1 MDTGPDALDPFEV
14 FLQSITYRLF
24 PILLL
29 VYILTLIVLDREW
42 GPLYGVEVAFIAK
55 MDQQAEARERRSH
68 SRRQRSTSSVT
79 TSSRQLSTDS
89 TDVEHGVK
97 HAAENVNNG
106 GLIPANA
113 HSGVD
118 GLQGSTVDSCVN
130 EDGDDVEDAAVGANP
145 AVEPEKNVPKRA
157 VNAILPFGIV
167 IVLTFVGMYMNG
179 ADTLLVSRIFTAG
192 QPLLLYNSVSINNVF
207 TKLLLIICRN
217 LVAMSLFQTRLPI
230 VARL

>member
-55 MDQQAEARERRSH
+55 MEQQAEARERRSQ
-68 SRRQRSTSSVT
+68 SRRQFSTDSET
-79 TSSRQLSTDS
+79 TTSRQLSTDPA
-89 TDVEHGVK
+89 DVEHGVK
-97 HAAENVNNG
+97 DTGNENSR
-106 GLIPANA
+106 GLTPAST
-113 HSGVD
+113 HSG
-118 GLQGSTVDSCVN
+118 GIVDSCVD
-130 EDGDDVEDAAVGANP
+130 EGGDEAEEEAGSANP
-145 AVEPEKNVPKRA
+145 AVQPEKNVPKRA

-179 ADTLLVSRIFTAG
+179 ADTLRVSQIFTAG
-192 QPLLLYNSVSINNVF
+192 WSLYDPV
-207 TKLLLIICRN
+207 LIIISC
-217 LVAMSLFQTRLPI
+217 FCQT
-230 VARL
+230 AAHF